1 MRLTLVVIVVMLFPA
16 SVLAQEAPASSPTPE
31 VAAGPDRAPGPS
43 GGHEPRPASEHGGPF
58 KAPTWGV
65 LFNLQNIFQN
75 AGVLS
80 AFNGGAGLQYNIN
93 PMATLRLTAAV
104 SHTSNPP
111 VVTETTTTTTVG
123 SNSTTTT
130 TKTMTHPDPTSSF
143 GVTVGVDYL
152 GKLTET
158 DLAPYLG
165 FGLSLGLATAATS
178 YNDTTVAD
186 VTNKVNDAE
195 TGFGVGVRGIL
206 GVSWRVHQSFLLF
219 AEYSLNVTIVNATS
233 TSINREITSG
243 EGGGEGGDAIVITK
257 GSSSDLRVFDF
268 STALSHGPALGLV
281 VIF

>member
-1 MRLTLVVIVVMLFPA
+1 MRLTVVTVVTVMMLFPA
-16 SVLAQEAPASSPTPE
+16 SVLAQEAPSPSSSSE
-31 VAAGPDRAPGPS
+31 VAAGSERAPGPAV
-43 GGHEPRPASEHGGPF
+43 HEHRPAAEHGESF

-80 AFNGGAGLQYNIN
+80 EFNGGAGLQYNIN

-111 VVTETTTTTTVG
+111 VITETTTTTTVG
-123 SNSTTTT
+123 SSTTTTT

-143 GVTVGVDYL
+143 GLTVGVDYL

-195 TGFGVGVRGIL
+195 TSFGVGVRGIL
-206 GVSWRVHQSFLLF
+206 GVSWRVHQNFLLF
-219 AEYSLNVTIVNATS
+219 AEYALNVTIVNATS
-233 TSINREITSG
+233 TSINREITG
-243 EGGGEGGDAIVITK
+243 DGGEGGDALVITK

-281 VIF
+281 VLF